1 MEGAWLSR
9 LRIVKKWREN
19 AAFSIAHCHSL
30 HQGFSSVLAE
40 SLGSCYGDGI
50 TTEWFETVLSTSS
63 RFLASEVWKKTPI
76 AACVVV

>member
-1 MEGAWLSR
+1 MPR
-9 LRIVKKWREN
+9 KWREN
-19 AAFSIAHCHSL
+19 AAFFSLAHCHSL

-63 RFLASEVWKKTPI
+63 RFLASEVWRKAPEATG
-76 AACVVV
+76 VVV